1 MKESY
6 IKQLIRIL
14 QDSEI
19 DTLEIS
25 SFWGKSNIKLSKNS
39 TSKSNAISNL
49 TQTPTP
55 TNHIVTDIPKQKIE
69 QNPLSENLEQKV
81 DQKESLNSN
90 SIQSEPEISD
100 NLEFITAPLVGTF
113 YSSPKPE
120 DPPFITKGDK
130 VQVGQTICIIEAMKI
145 FNDIDSEIS
154 GIVEEILIENG
165 SPVEYGQK
173 IISIRLDD

>member
-6 IKQLIRIL
+6 IKKLIRIL

-39 TSKSNAISNL
+39 TSKSNPISIL
-49 TQTPTP
+49 TPTP
-55 TNHIVTDIPKQKIE
+55 TNHIDTDISNQKIE
-69 QNPLSENLEQKV
+69 QNPITENLEKPL
-81 DQKESLNSN
+81 DHIEDLNSN
-90 SIQSEPEISD
+90 PIQSEPQIPD
-100 NLEFITAPLVGTF
+100 NLEFITAPLVGTY

-120 DPPFITKGDK
+120 DPPFISKGDR
-130 VQVGQTICIIEAMKI
+130 VQAGQTICIIEAMKI

-154 GIVEEILIENG
+154 GVVEEILIENG

>member
-39 TSKSNAISNL
+39 TSKSNSTSNL
-49 TQTPTP
+49 PQTP
-55 TNHIVTDIPKQKIE
+55 TNHIDNDISNLKID
-69 QNPLSENLEQKV
+69 QNPIAENLEQPV
-81 DQKESLNSN
+81 NHTEDLNSK
-90 SIQSEPEISD
+90 SIQSEPQISD
-100 NLEFITAPLVGTF
+100 NLEFITAPLVGTY

-120 DPPFITKGDK
+120 DPPFISKGDR

-154 GIVEEILIENG
+154 GVVEEILIENG

>member
-19 DTLEIS
+19 DSLEIS

-39 TSKSNAISNL
+39 GRKSNLITTATNYIDPKISN
-49 TQTPTP
+49 
-55 TNHIVTDIPKQKIE
+55 QKIE
-69 QNPLSENLEQKV
+69 QRPIIENLDLQK
-81 DQKESLNSN
+81 D
-90 SIQSEPEISD
+90 EIENTEKSGKI
-100 NLEFITAPLVGTF
+100 EFITAPLVGTY

-120 DPPFITKGDK
+120 DPPFVSIGDR
-130 VQVGQTICIIEAMKI
+130 VEVGQPICIIEAMKI
-145 FNDIDSEIS
+145 FNDIDCEIS
-154 GIVEEILIENG
+154 GVVEEVLVENG

>member
-39 TSKSNAISNL
+39 TTTSNPISNL
-49 TQTPTP
+49 TSAP
-55 TNHIVTDIPKQKIE
+55 TNHIDTDISNRKIE
-69 QNPLSENLEQKV
+69 QNPITENSEKPV
-81 DQKESLNSN
+81 DHIEDLNSKP
-90 SIQSEPEISD
+90 IQSEPQISD
-100 NLEFITAPLVGTF
+100 NIEFITAPLVGTY

-120 DPPFITKGDK
+120 DPPFISKGDR
-130 VQVGQTICIIEAMKI
+130 VQAGQTICIIEAMKI

-154 GIVEEILIENG
+154 GVVEEILIENG

>member
-49 TQTPTP
+49 TQTP

-154 GIVEEILIENG
+154 GVVEEILIENG

>member
-19 DTLEIS
+19 DSLEIS

-39 TSKSNAISNL
+39 GNKSNLLTTATNYIDPNISN
-49 TQTPTP
+49 
-55 TNHIVTDIPKQKIE
+55 KKIE
-69 QNPLSENLEQKV
+69 QRPIIENLDQQK
-81 DQKESLNSN
+81 DEIEDSN
-90 SIQSEPEISD
+90 PKPIQENTEKSSKI
-100 NLEFITAPLVGTF
+100 EFITAPLVGTY

-120 DPPFITKGDK
+120 DPPFVSVGDR
-130 VQVGQTICIIEAMKI
+130 VEVGQTICIIEAMKI
-145 FNDIDSEIS
+145 FNDIDCEIS
-154 GIVEEILIENG
+154 GVVEEVLIENG